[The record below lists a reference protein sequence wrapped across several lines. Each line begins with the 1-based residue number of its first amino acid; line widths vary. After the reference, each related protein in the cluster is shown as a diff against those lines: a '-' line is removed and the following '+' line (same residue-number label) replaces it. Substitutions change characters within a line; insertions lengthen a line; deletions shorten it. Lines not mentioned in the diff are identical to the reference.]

1 MSAPKEVHPS
11 ALKAHI
17 KALEECFARAKSEL
31 REAKKV
37 LKEREEQLAFMTK
50 AAEGNAEHAE
60 AMGQVLRSF
69 CAVADMVGRE
79 WVRDG
84 HVNAST
90 VKALS
95 DLAKEWKTP

>member
-11 ALKAHI
+11 ALKAHV
-17 KALEECFARAKSEL
+17 KALEECFARAKTEL

-69 CAVADMVGRE
+69 CAAVDLLGRQ

-84 HVNAST
+84 NVNAST
-90 VKALS
+90 VRALS
-95 DLAKEWKTP
+95 DLAKEWKQP